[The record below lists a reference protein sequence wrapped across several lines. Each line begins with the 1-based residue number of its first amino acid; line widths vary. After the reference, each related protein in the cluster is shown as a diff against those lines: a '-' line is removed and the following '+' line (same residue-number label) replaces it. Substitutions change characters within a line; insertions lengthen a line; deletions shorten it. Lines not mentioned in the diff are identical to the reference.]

1 MCDRTG
7 GIKCSLADATY
18 RVDVA
23 SGGGEEDFGDW
34 SFGQIGQGNGVL
46 EDGNV
51 QAKGE
56 FENERAGDA
65 AEATTAEG
73 WGFEAAVAN
82 DENVAASAFA

>member
-1 MCDRTG
+1 
-7 GIKCSLADATY
+7 
-18 RVDVA
+18 
-23 SGGGEEDFGDW
+23 
-34 SFGQIGQGNGVL
+34 VL